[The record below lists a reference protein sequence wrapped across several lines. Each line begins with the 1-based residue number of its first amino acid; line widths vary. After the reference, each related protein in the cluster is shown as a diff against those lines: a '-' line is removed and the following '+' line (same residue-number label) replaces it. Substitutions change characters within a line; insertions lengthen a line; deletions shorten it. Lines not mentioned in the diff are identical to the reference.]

1 LELSPFG
8 RHIAWVG
15 AGLLIVGLLFSN
27 ALLILSV
34 TLLLLYL
41 LFEAFSFHGAIENAK
56 DSIKLVSHPSNIE
69 TSVGRSFR
77 IESLITNSSASS
89 FRIVQLSRNLP
100 PQVDQEKN
108 PPFALPLPGYREQM
122 VDAFLSTKIPGK
134 YEINSTTILLERR
147 TGLFRKA
154 VEFPDNMI
162 IVVQPQ
168 ITRPLTPIETD
179 VLDDLARDSFRR
191 GSGTDLAGIRPFNPH
206 DDFHRID
213 WKATARA
220 GRLMTRDFYLE
231 KDPTIIL
238 MIDVSCSMKA
248 TKNGVPPLNVLLGEV
263 ENLLAFLHPETPV
276 GLKLFDE
283 RQVHMEIEPI
293 SGVEKRRRV
302 IRALL
307 EQATPSSTPMHST
320 QQTIRQ
326 YRDFAMEAGSLMR
339 ELAFTAK
346 NDPRSKRFASFAG
359 NILPFLSKA
368 KRNHLDRLR
377 TQGVFKAFERAC
389 SLSEPVL
396 VFVISNG
403 TANLDG
409 LYEGARNAGMSNH
422 RVVLAIL
429 SSPSKASPIERLSG
443 LARFG
448 VRISGCTPQEISGVL
463 GDEILE
469 ISHGRRLRMIGSH

>member
-1 LELSPFG
+1 MELSPFG

-34 TLLLLYL
+34 TLLFLYF
-41 LFEAFSFHGAIENAK
+41 LFEAFSFHRAIENAK

-89 FRIVQLSRNLP
+89 FRIVQLSRSLPPHVDEEENLP
-100 PQVDQEKN
+100 L
-108 PPFALPLPGYREQM
+108 ALPLPPHREQM
-122 VDAFLSTKIPGK
+122 VEAFLSTKIPGR
-134 YEINSTTILLERR
+134 YEINSTIILFERR
-147 TGLFRKA
+147 TRLFRKA
-154 VEFPDNMI
+154 VEFLDNLI
-162 IVVQPQ
+162 IVAQPQ

-179 VLDDLARDSFRR
+179 VLDELARDPFRR
-191 GSGTDLAGIRPFNPH
+191 GTGTDLAGIRPFNLR

-220 GRLMTRDFYLE
+220 GRLMTREFYLE

-238 MIDVSCSMKA
+238 MIDVSSSMKA
-248 TKNGVPPLNVLLGEV
+248 TENGVPPLNVLLGEV
-263 ENLLAFLHPETPV
+263 ENLLTFLRPETPV
-276 GLKLFDE
+276 GLILFDE

-307 EQATPSSTPMHST
+307 EQASIRVDVTVSA
-320 QQTIRQ
+320 QQATRQ

-339 ELAFTAK
+339 GLAFTAK
-346 NDPRSKRFASFAG
+346 IDPRSKRFASFAG
-359 NILPFLSKA
+359 NILPFFSKA
-368 KRNHLDRLR
+368 KRNHLHKLR
-377 TQGVFKAFERAC
+377 TQGVFKAFERVC

-396 VFVISNG
+396 VFVISDGAVNR
-403 TANLDG
+403 DG
-409 LYEGARNAGMSNH
+409 LYEGARNAAISNH
-422 RVVLAIL
+422 RVVIAIV
-429 SSPSKASPIERLSG
+429 SQFGRASPIERLSG
-443 LARFG
+443 LERFG
-448 VRISGCTPQEISGVL
+448 VRISEHAPQEISGVL
-463 GDEILE
+463 GAEIPAM
-469 ISHGRRLRMIGSH
+469 SRTRSVRQPYLR